1 MEKPSMRDIQYNR
14 QFPQNVEVLM
24 RKKQCGAQEEEIN
37 SALEWA
43 GQSEELSFEG
53 RIAVCWQK

>member
-1 MEKPSMRDIQYNR
+1 MRDIQYNR